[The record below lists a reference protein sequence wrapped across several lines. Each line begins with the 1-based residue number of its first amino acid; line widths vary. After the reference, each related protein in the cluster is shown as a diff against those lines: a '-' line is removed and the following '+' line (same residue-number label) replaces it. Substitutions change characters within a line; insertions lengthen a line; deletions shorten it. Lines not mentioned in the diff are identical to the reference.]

1 MAHLGIRYEAG
12 AVHGPNQDACCV
24 KTASTSVGDILMAVI
39 CDGVG
44 GLSLGEL
51 ASSSVASSFGVWFEK
66 DLPLLLSDGN
76 AELPSTIRDSWAS
89 LLQDLDAA
97 ICRYGEESGGPLA
110 TTCTAMICFEGTYLI
125 AHVGDCRAYEY
136 SESGLRRLTEDQT
149 LVARE
154 LARGAIT
161 PDDAKAYPGENI
173 ILQAVGS
180 PNGIEPSFYAGDTSG
195 KAIYL
200 MATDGAYR
208 RTGDGGI
215 RAALDGAIL
224 SDESLGQACDKLVQI
239 ALGSGETDNLTALA
253 FSLGEGS

>member
-1 MAHLGIRYEAG
+1 M
-12 AVHGPNQDACCV
+12 
-24 KTASTSVGDILMAVI
+24 GDILMAVI

-51 ASSSVASSFGVWFEK
+51 ASSSVASSFGTWFEK
-66 DLPLLLSDGN
+66 DLPPLLSDVN
-76 AELPSTIRDSWAS
+76 TELPSTIRNSWAG

-97 ICRYGEESGGPLA
+97 ICRYGKESGSPLA
-110 TTCTAMICFEGTYLI
+110 TTCTAMICIGGTYLI
-125 AHVGDCRAYEY
+125 AHVGDCRAYEF
-136 SESGLRRLTEDQT
+136 SESGLRQLTEDQT

-161 PDDAKAYPGENI
+161 PDEAGSCPGENV

-208 RTGDGGI
+208 KTGDDGI
-215 RAALDGAIL
+215 RAAFEDASP
-224 SDESLGQACDKLVQI
+224 SDESLGQACDKLVRI
-239 ALGSGETDNLTALA
+239 AFGLGETDNLTALA
-253 FSLGEGS
+253 FSLGGRN